1 MSSECGCGSEKLVL
15 ITACSGAA
23 NTGLLADQVARALR
37 TAKAGSLTCLAA
49 LGAEL
54 SGLCGVGAEGG
65 SKPGDRRLP
74 RRLRRQNICEAR
86 HPLRAIR
93 DDRFRGGE
101 RKDRNHRRTGRGCRR
116 ARSRKALGMWQRLVD
131 WFVFGALASP
141 ALGPGL
147 GARLLHLRHRKDFFL
162 LVVVIFAISLLRS
175 FFPPEKTK
183 RVLEKVPVL
192 IGNALAALLGIVT
205 PFCSCSAVPLFIGFI
220 EAGVPLGVTFSFL
233 VSAPMVNEVALIML
247 WGLFGWKIAL
257 LYIASGIVVAIVSG
271 IAIGKMKLEKWVEDY
286 VYKIQSGEA
295 EIESLTWK
303 DRLQYAW
310 GYVGEIVGKV
320 WPYVLVGIAIGGFMH
335 GYAPANFLAKYAGPG
350 VWYAVPLAVLIG
362 VPLYSNAAGV
372 IPIVKVLMEKGMAMG
387 TSLSF
392 MMAVTALSL
401 PEAILLRKVL
411 KPKLLAIYFSV
422 VAVGIMLTGYLF
434 NAVIR
439 DPH

>member
-1 MSSECGCGSEKLVL
+1 
-15 ITACSGAA
+15 
-23 NTGLLADQVARALR
+23 
-37 TAKAGSLTCLAA
+37 
-49 LGAEL
+49 
-54 SGLCGVGAEGG
+54 
-65 SKPGDRRLP
+65 
-74 RRLRRQNICEAR
+74 
-86 HPLRAIR
+86 
-93 DDRFRGGE
+93 
-101 RKDRNHRRTGRGCRR
+101 
-116 ARSRKALGMWQRLVD
+116 MWQSFVD
-131 WFVFGALASP
+131 AFVYNTIGFSRNSPLGSALDFFIYDTV
-141 ALGPGL
+141 
-147 GARLLHLRHRKDFFL
+147 KIFFL
-162 LVVVIFAISLLRS
+162 LVVIIFAISLVRS

-183 RVLEKVPVL
+183 RALEKVPVF
-192 IGNALAALLGIVT
+192 IGNILAALLGIVT

-271 IAIGKMKLEKWVEDY
+271 IVIGRLKLEKWVEEY
-286 VYKIQSGEA
+286 VYKIHSGEA
-295 EIESLTWK
+295 AIESLTWK
-303 DRLQYAW
+303 DRLHYAW

-335 GYAPANFLAKYAGPG
+335 GYAPADFLAKYAGPG

-387 TSLSF
+387 TALSF

-434 NAVIR
+434 NAVI
-439 DPH
+439 H